1 MQIQAG
7 ELIAD
12 AFQIGQLGV
21 FTYIQIGELVVGAV
35 QFSQLG
41 VFTYIQTGELVV
53 VTVQIGQL
61 SILAHIKV
69 GKIPAVAV
77 QLFQI
82 REIFNAGQVADVSCT
97 VENDSGYFFP
107 LGLAE
112 NAIFVII
119 NSLLPQILTEVFI
132 REVGRVNGDIAR
144 FIRLR
149 GAGRRGGQGCNPFRQ
164 HRCAQ
169 RQGECTCHSGSA
181 DALNELV
188 QIHKTPPLS
197 RKGKTYPPP

>member
-1 MQIQAG
+1 MT
-7 ELIAD
+7 LT
-12 AFQIGQLGV
+12 QLGRRLQV
-21 FTYIQIGELVVGAV
+21 HTDVGELVVGAV

-149 GAGRRGGQGCNPFRQ
+149 GAGFRSGQGRSLASRSICSYYFFLPF
-164 HRCAQ
+164 
-169 RQGECTCHSGSA
+169 GFFLFFFFLTE
-181 DALNELV
+181 
-188 QIHKTPPLS
+188 
-197 RKGKTYPPP
+197 